1 MRQGSGVVFL
11 AAALL
16 TGCQKAAWEDFS
28 SKDGFYS
35 ILLPS
40 KPDESRQPAGG
51 MGLVNVAWT
60 ATDGDMSYSS
70 SHLAYP
76 PAQKQDSERLRAA
89 AIRGFLSA
97 GKGTVLNQKEISLG
111 SSAGTA
117 VTFAFPEQSLTG
129 EMRVFFIQNRLYSIM
144 AIGPKQH
151 YASADAAKCLDS
163 FKLIDAPK

>member
-1 MRQGSGVVFL
+1 MRQGCGVVLL

-16 TGCQKAAWEDFS
+16 TGCQKAAWEEFS

-51 MGLVNVAWT
+51 MGLVNVACT
-60 ATDGDMSYSS
+60 VTDGDMSYSS

-89 AIRGFLSA
+89 ALRGFLSA
-97 GKGTVLNQKEISLG
+97 GKGVVLSQKEVTLG
-111 SSAGTA
+111 VSSGTA
-117 VTFAFPEQSLTG
+117 ATFEFPEQSMAG
-129 EMRVFFIQNRLYSIM
+129 EMRVYFINNRLYSIL
-144 AIGPKQH
+144 AIGPKQR
-151 YASADAAKCLDS
+151 YASADAAKFLDS
-163 FKLIDAPK
+163 FKLTDAPK